1 MKNPFMPA
9 LLPIQLDNSALIEI
23 LKREAEA
30 RVKLERF
37 NSMLERSII
46 REEILLMFS
55 LDESIQST
63 KIEGTQATFA
73 DVIESKITG
82 KKNNDIQEVQNYFD
96 AITVGYELL
105 KSMPIST
112 RLFNRLHELILNN
125 SRGQNRSPGQFR
137 KIQNFIGPTN
147 KMEDATYIPPQPQ
160 NVPTL
165 IANLERYINNEI
177 DDDLGYIARAAV
189 IHGQFETIH
198 PYLDGNGRLGR
209 ILILLYLASNDVIT
223 SPTFFISEELE
234 RSKFKYY
241 GLLNNLRNENPK
253 WKEWILYF
261 IEATINQA
269 NNYIDKLVKI
279 EQLHSELEE
288 YATSHNI
295 NNRAIRAIFKNP
307 FFTVKYIQEQSGVS
321 YNTARR
327 YVDALVDS
335 GRIYPDDKKKNKIY
349 RFYDLIDLMR

>member
-1 MKNPFMPA
+1 M
-9 LLPIQLDNSALIEI
+9 
-23 LKREAEA
+23 
-30 RVKLERF
+30 ERF
-37 NSMLERSII
+37 DSMLERSVI

-73 DVIESKITG
+73 DVIESKING

-96 AITVGYELL
+96 AISEGYKLL
-105 KSMPIST
+105 KSTPIST
-112 RLFNRLHELILNN
+112 RLLNRLHEIILNN

-147 KMEDATYIPPQPQ
+147 RIEDATYIPPQPQ
-160 NVPTL
+160 NVPVL
-165 IANLERYINNEI
+165 IGNLEKYIDNEL
-177 DDDLGYIARAAV
+177 DDDLGFIARAAV

-209 ILILLYLASNDVIT
+209 ILILLYLSNNEIIN

-241 GLLNNLRNENPK
+241 GLLNNLRTEDHK
-253 WKEWILYF
+253 WREWILYF

-269 NNYIDKLVKI
+269 NNYIDKLLKI
-279 EQLHSELEE
+279 ENLHRELEE
-288 YATSHNI
+288 FALSRNI
-295 NNRAIRAIFKNP
+295 NLKAVNAVFRNP
-307 FFTVKYIQEQSGVS
+307 FFTIKYIQEETGVS

-327 YVDALVDS
+327 CVDAFVAS
-335 GRIYPDDKKKNKIY
+335 GRIFPDDKRKNKIY
-349 RFYDLIDLMR
+349 RFYDLVDLMRYMQLEQN